1 MNDSYPPVSF
11 YFSVSFNGV
20 GNKTIDTQFQS
31 VSGLR
36 VEVKTESYKEGG
48 ENRFEHQ
55 LPLGTEYAPLV
66 LKRGLIKDSTLIKW
80 CMETLETLEVKPITL
95 DIMLLNPRSEPLI
108 SWNVV
113 HAWPVKWE
121 VSDLEAQESGI
132 AIETLELKYR
142 YFTLK
147 T

>member
-1 MNDSYPPVSF
+1 MNNPYPPVSF
-11 YFSVSFNGV
+11 YFRVSFNGV

-66 LKRGLIKDSTLIKW
+66 LKRGLIKDSALIKW
-80 CMETLETLEVKPITL
+80 CTETFETLEVKPTTL
-95 DIMLLNPRSEPLI
+95 DIMLLNPRSEPLM